1 MTAQNIKLLCPSFSI
16 ILIGFRRLLLLY
28 ISQHGDGVVVKAKTG
43 IRKVLGSNP
52 ESAFFFF
59 ACLANCFR
67 FLHSSIKKNH
77 TDEFILI
84 GSLRIQ
90 TYRLLNLYCELFAA
104 NS

>member
-16 ILIGFRRLLLLY
+16 ILIGFRRLLLLH

-52 ESAFFFF
+52 ESAFFLLVWQTVFGF
-59 ACLANCFR
+59 YTVRL
-67 FLHSSIKKNH
+67 KNH